1 MGLPQ
6 SLASVLLSAG
16 GRPPTW
22 RAASAVTNAMPYGI
36 TTTSGTQLRR
46 TSRSKI
52 IIGAD
57 CTSLKFM
64 VPNKYVA
71 AAAITSNGNA
81 VTINKMALEKVTGG
95 AAYAACTFSGAASG
109 TNSAGNAWLTSD
121 EVFPSA
127 FGLSK
132 FSRGE
137 EYWLRMDE
145 QVTTAGHKFVC
156 LRETGS
162 VSSSAST
169 PSNFSVLYDSA
180 TATIS
185 DVYGT
190 GGITNT
196 GTGRTTC
203 EMACVITLGKM
214 DATESV
220 FVGVGDSIIEHLSD
234 SVSHTMGLFGRA
246 LFDAGLSANPRP
258 GLNLGRGSSA
268 SSLWQASGASFLTD
282 MLAYANVMID
292 DYGTNGPG
300 TAPTYPENNAIWSAA
315 RALNY
320 KKVIRLALLPRASST
335 DAFVTEANQ
344 TVDAGFA
351 GGASLTLFQTYLT
364 NNAVLFDSLLPL
376 TSIRAGSNTN
386 KWVVNGVANYGS
398 ADGLHPEDAACEL
411 VAVDLRAAYSA
422 LGL

>member
-1 MGLPQ
+1 MLPL
-6 SLASVLLSAG
+6 SLMIQAASAG
-16 GRPPTW
+16 APPVW
-22 RAASAVTNAMPYGI
+22 RAASAVTNAMPY
-36 TTTSGTQLRR
+36 TTTASTGTQLRR

-57 CTSLKFM
+57 CTELKFM
-64 VPNKYVA
+64 VPNKFVA
-71 AAAITSNGNA
+71 AAAITSNTNA

-95 AAYAACTFSGAASG
+95 AAYVAATFSGSASA

-121 EVFPSA
+121 AITASA

-145 QVTTAGHKFVC
+145 GVTTATHKFIS

-162 VSSSAST
+162 VSSSAAT
-169 PSNFSVLYDSA
+169 TSNFSVLYDPG

-203 EMACVITLGKM
+203 EMACVVTLGKM
-214 DATESV
+214 SASQSV
-220 FVGVGDSIIEHLSD
+220 FVGVGDSIVEHLSD
-234 SVSHTMGLFGRA
+234 SVSHTMGLFGRS

-258 GLNLGRGSSA
+258 GINLGRGSSA
-268 SSLWQASGASFLTD
+268 SSLWQASGAAFLTD
-282 MLAYANVMID
+282 MLQYGNVLVD

-300 TAPTYPENNAIWSAA
+300 TAPTYPENNAIWAAA

-320 KKVIRLALLPRASST
+320 KRVIRLALLPRATSSDT
-335 DAFVTEANQ
+335 FITEANQ
-344 TVDAGFA
+344 TVDAGFG
-351 GGASLTLFQTYLT
+351 GGASLTLFQSYLST
-364 NNAVLFDSLLPL
+364 NSALFDALLPL

-386 KWVVNGVANYGS
+386 KWVVNGVANYATS
-398 ADGLHPEDAACEL
+398 DGIHPEDATCEL
-411 VAVDLRAAYSA
+411 VAVDLRAIYSS